1 MTSLLLREN
10 RVERTGGI
18 CYTILMSRK
27 KKASSLS
34 FFGRHISFLQS
45 FFYVVISVLAAYILF
60 QTGAFHTFVHSLQ
73 NFGYIGVFISGMF
86 FVSIFTTAPAAVI
99 LLTFAETLPVVL
111 VAAVAGVGSVL
122 GDAIILS
129 FISDNID
136 KSVTLISGEK
146 GVKKVI
152 RLLRH
157 TKYKFFLTVI
167 GAIVVASPLPDELGL
182 TLMGVSKIKP
192 LTFIGISLVLNTLGI
207 WVLLSILS

>member
-1 MTSLLLREN
+1 MPESK
-10 RVERTGGI
+10 VERSRGI
-18 CYTILMSRK
+18 CYTILMSK
-27 KKASSLS
+27 KKKTSSFSLLEKHFS
-34 FFGRHISFLQS
+34 FIQS
-45 FFYVVISVLAAYILF
+45 FFYVVISVLVAYILF

-73 NFGYIGVFISGMF
+73 NFGYIGVFVAGMF
-86 FVSIFTTAPAAVI
+86 FVSIFTAAPAAVI
-99 LLTFAETLPVVL
+99 LLTFSETLPMIL

-129 FISDNID
+129 FISDHID

-146 GVKKVI
+146 GIKKVI

-207 WVLLSILS
+207 WILLSVRS